1 MQVTPTS
8 HSLPLVQEHYV
19 SRRRRRSKRG
29 ICPLPA
35 SFRFSMRVVPATSAQ
50 WNVSSSESTLSRA
63 IFSALQRC
71 TTSQI
76 ARYHPGSGKW
86 LESVPNIRMEA
97 APFAQG
103 AMRAAHRMLDMS
115 AGEQERNYVA
125 KLARRQIPRS
135 Q

>member
-1 MQVTPTS
+1 
-8 HSLPLVQEHYV
+8 
-19 SRRRRRSKRG
+19 
-29 ICPLPA
+29 
-35 SFRFSMRVVPATSAQ
+35 
-50 WNVSSSESTLSRA
+50 
-63 IFSALQRC
+63 
-71 TTSQI
+71 
-76 ARYHPGSGKW
+76 

-97 APFAQG
+97 VPFAQG